1 MKEELKLRKSF
12 DEIDDKMDQ
21 FFIRMIDGRIRK
33 ERMVRLP
40 GGMPS
45 TVRIVTVARQA
56 NCHRFLVLT
65 LIPLAYA
72 EARD

>member
-21 FFIRMIDGRIRK
+21 FFIRIVDGKIIK

-45 TVRIVTVARQA
+45 TRLR
-56 NCHRFLVLT
+56 R
-65 LIPLAYA
+65 
-72 EARD
+72 E